1 MIQRSTVA
9 GSGSEAGRRP
19 PAYLPSAA
27 HKEAMNEQI
36 QESRIRLLLLDG
48 IGLFRASLGRF
59 LASEADLEVAGECGT
74 SAEALEALARE
85 AGTGSTVDL
94 VLLDF
99 DIGAEH
105 GNDFISAA
113 RQAGYQG
120 RFLIVAGS
128 ADVQNSAIALK
139 LGASGIFLKSDAPDR
154 LVQAIRLVAN
164 DGIWV
169 DKQII
174 QMLADQFIDRYPRF
188 DEATSAGSLHGLE
201 RNVLLGIVEGHTN
214 RRIGESLGLTESKVK
229 NVVQRLFGRA
239 GVKTRGQLVR
249 AALEGSLGVAQELIK
264 RHHDEAAGP
273 PH

>member
-1 MIQRSTVA
+1 MTQRPIGA
-9 GSGSEAGRRP
+9 GSGSEAGGRP
-19 PAYLPSAA
+19 PAYVPSAA
-27 HKEAMNEQI
+27 SKEPMNDQV

-59 LASEADLEVAGECGT
+59 LASEADLVVAGECGT
-74 SAEALEALARE
+74 SAQALEALARE
-85 AGTGSTVDL
+85 AGEGSTVDL

-99 DIGAEH
+99 DIGTEH

-169 DKQII
+169 DKRII

-188 DEATSAGSLHGLE
+188 DEATAVGSLHGLE
-201 RNVLLGIVEGHTN
+201 RDVLLGIVEGYTN

-264 RHHDEAAGP
+264 RHQDEAAGP